1 MVQRESIGD
10 GKNFRLKYYGTYG
23 TGESHKAIVTERTSS
38 PIENK
43 FKQVGKNIVIEN
55 EVRMFNTGNISLGES
70 VYIGHG
76 CFIDGYH
83 EGPGLEIGD
92 NCWIGPGCYIHAAGG
107 IKIGKNTGIGP
118 HVKMLTSYHDM
129 HQTEKPVIEN
139 ELKFEGIEIGEDC
152 DIGMG
157 AMLLPGAKIGRG
169 CIVEAGA
176 IVREDLSGCE
186 ERIIKMK
193 DGRAEPHEAR
203 RVI

>member
-1 MVQRESIGD
+1 MVQRKSVGEGKRFRYVCHRMREMNKTHAMRTESTSPNGNMF
-10 GKNFRLKYYGTYG
+10 KHA
-23 TGESHKAIVTERTSS
+23 GEDIT
-38 PIENK
+38 IE
-43 FKQVGKNIVIEN
+43 QG
-55 EVRMFNTGNISLGES
+55 VRMFNLANISLGES
-70 VYIGHG
+70 VYIGHD

-92 NCWIGPGCYIHAAGG
+92 NCWIGSGCYIHAAGG

-129 HQTEKPVIEN
+129 HQTGKPVIEN

-152 DIGMG
+152 NIGMG
-157 AMLLPGAKIGRG
+157 AMLLPGAKIGWG

-176 IVREDLSGCE
+176 IVREDLSGYE
-186 ERIIKMK
+186 ARIIKMK
-193 DGRAEPHEAR
+193 DGRAEPHEVR

>member
-1 MVQRESIGD
+1 MVQRKS
-10 GKNFRLKYYGTYG
+10 L
-23 TGESHKAIVTERTSS
+23 GEGIHRKVTKVKRFTHNNKEIEDEIDTER
-38 PIENK
+38 
-43 FKQVGKNIVIEN
+43 FKHVKNGVVVECGTRI
-55 EVRMFNTGNISLGES
+55 FNSANISLGES

-83 EGPGLEIGD
+83 EGPGLEISD

-129 HQTEKPVIEN
+129 HQTGKPVIEN

-176 IVREDLSGCE
+176 TAREDLSGCE
-186 ERIIKMK
+186 MRIIKMK
-193 DGRAEPHEAR
+193 DGRAEPHEVR